1 MSRVWTLCIMDSQK
15 VKGQGHNARITEKGF
30 WRIAASPLHLSWWNF
45 TCSSSTS
52 WVWTLWTLGSKGQRS
67 RSQCKDY
74 WKRILAH
81 NCFPFTPILM
91 KLHMQSPHES
101 SMDPMDFG
109 VKRSKVKVTLQGLL
123 KMVSGTLLLPLY
135 TYLYETSHAVSPW
148 VEYGTYGLWGQK
160 VKGQGH
166 IARITEKGFWCITAS
181 PLHLHVSSW
190 NFTCSLPMSQ
200 VWTLW
205 TLGSKGQRSRSQCKD
220 YCKRFLAHNCF
231 PYLVHNLESL
241 NWLPRGVFCPVR
253 TAPF

>member
-1 MSRVWTLCIMDSQK
+1 MILAHNCFPFTPVLMKLHMQSPYESEYGPYGLWGQK

-30 WRIAASPLHLSWWNF
+30 LRITASPLHLSLWNF
-45 TCSSSTS
+45 ICSLPVSQ
-52 WVWTLWTLGSKGQRS
+52 VCALWNIGSKGQRS

-74 WKRILAH
+74 WKWFLAH

-101 SMDPMDFG
+101 SINPMDFG
-109 VKRSKVKVTLQGLL
+109 VKRSK
-123 KMVSGTLLLPLY
+123 
-135 TYLYETSHAVSPW
+135 
-148 VEYGTYGLWGQK
+148 
-160 VKGQGH
+160 GQGH
-166 IARITEKGFWCITAS
+166 NARITEKGFLRITAS
-181 PLHLHVSSW
+181 PLHLSPW

-200 VWTLW
+200 VWTLR

-220 YCKRFLAHNCF
+220 YWKRFLAHNCL